1 MHWWRSMKNKDKH
14 PLSKYH
20 KPNIK
25 LYLMMIVI
33 ALLIRL
39 SPFSIGIGT
48 LNTVFNELSIGVVGS
63 AIFAW
68 LIDWMDC
75 KKRNKEK
82 AAKERM
88 ILNEYHSSIT
98 GIKLFVARRAAFRCN
113 NVAQKRNF
121 DEWLFIYSDIK
132 NYNNSKE
139 DLKISYDRLITEV
152 EVIYESLSTIK
163 QQYFLL
169 VSEGFVCTDDFKQ
182 HINYQSNLCADIFE
196 FAKSDDYSTI
206 NELLRQIVEKHD
218 IFSSKDYS
226 KKYTWKSVG

>member
-1 MHWWRSMKNKDKH
+1 MKNKDKH

-25 LYLMMIVI
+25 LYLIMAVI
-33 ALLIRL
+33 ALSIRL
-39 SPFSIGIGT
+39 SPFSIGIDM
-48 LNTVFNELSIGVVGS
+48 LDIVLNELSIGVVGS

-68 LIDWMDC
+68 LIDWVDC

-82 AAKERM
+82 AEKERM

-113 NVAQKRNF
+113 NAAQERNF

-132 NYNNSKE
+132 NYDNSKE
-139 DLKISYDRLITEV
+139 DLKISYDRLLTEV
-152 EVIYESLSTIK
+152 QIIYDSLTTIK

-196 FAKSDDYSTI
+196 FSKSDDYSTI